1 MEKQNLNSGDDI
13 MIKLSIEQLERLA
26 GRVFQ
31 VLKHADYV
39 SFDYKTDDRVEDK
52 VMNVILDVLVADS
65 NMEDR
70 LIREAER
77 LVQQQNQIAKA
88 SGKSFD
94 DLVEEVKSRLAKS
107 KNVILDDTSDRSDAL
122 AEKITN
128 ALWKIDSV
136 DFFVDNF
143 KVQNCI
149 ARAIHRFRINDDLIL
164 EAVEKMTS
172 KRCPDV
178 EPYTHE
184 WCIAFDKNYHELL
197 DRIAQQKKSEEVSA
211 KV

>member
-1 MEKQNLNSGDDI
+1 MEKRSLNSGEDK
-13 MIKLSIEQLERLA
+13 MIKLSTEQLERLS

-31 VLKHADYV
+31 VLKQSGYV
-39 SFDYKTDDRVEDK
+39 SFDYQTDERVEEK

-70 LIREAER
+70 LVREAER

-94 DLVEEVKSRLAKS
+94 DLVDEVKTRLAKS
-107 KNVILDDTSDRSDAL
+107 KHMILDDTSERSDAL
-122 AEKITN
+122 AEKMTN

-149 ARAIHRFRINDDLIL
+149 ARAIHRFRLNDDLIL
-164 EAVEKMTS
+164 EAVEKITS
-172 KRCPDV
+172 KKSPDI

-184 WCIAFDKNYHELL
+184 WCISFDKNYNELL
-197 DRIAQQKKSEEVSA
+197 DRIAQQKKSE
-211 KV
+211 

>member
-1 MEKQNLNSGDDI
+1 MEKQSLNSGEDK
-13 MIKLSIEQLERLA
+13 MIKLSTEQLERLA

-31 VLKHADYV
+31 VLKQSEYV
-39 SFDYKTDDRVEDK
+39 SFDYQTDDRVEDK

-70 LIREAER
+70 LVREAER
-77 LVQQQNQIAKA
+77 LVQQQNQIAKS

-94 DLVEEVKSRLAKS
+94 DLVEEVKARLAKS
-107 KNVILDDTSDRSDAL
+107 KHMVLDDTSERSDAL
-122 AEKITN
+122 AEKMTN

-149 ARAIHRFRINDDLIL
+149 ARAIYRFRMNDDLIL
-164 EAVEKMTS
+164 EAVEKITS
-172 KRCPDV
+172 KKSPHA
-178 EPYTHE
+178 EPYSHE
-184 WCIAFDKNYHELL
+184 WCVAFDKNYHELL
-197 DRIAQQKKSEEVSA
+197 DRIAQQKKSEDTAV
-211 KV
+211 KL